1 MADLPEDDGWVEG
14 VRAIEETDPVRFDVY
29 NESLSAL
36 ASRTKYLQEN
46 MGQGGGGSGT
56 GTPIEWLDG
65 QGMFPEIPE
74 ESGAPIPIGLLEPG
88 KHYILDNR
96 SNYLYGILVHSD
108 DEIEEIQG
116 VFECLGGSLN
126 LKEIPVGSE
135 FHFTLAGDPY
145 ETYIAGWSMDGGPGG
160 PVEGNPNV

>member
-46 MGQGGGGSGT
+46 MGSGSGT
-56 GTPIEWLDG
+56 GTPIVWLDG
-65 QGMFPEIPE
+65 QGMFPGVPE
-74 ESGAPIPIGLLEPG
+74 GEVILIGLLEPG

-96 SNYLYGILVHSD
+96 SNGLLAILVHSD
-108 DEIEEIQG
+108 DEIEEIQSL
-116 VFECLGGSLN
+116 FECITGESLN

-135 FHFTLAGDPY
+135 FHFTLAGDPDG
-145 ETYIAGWSMDGGPGG
+145 THMGWWGMWGDEGGI
-160 PVEGNPNV
+160 PNV